1 MGETSMKG
9 TRLGTLSLERD
20 DHVQPAERRVVRYVC
35 PEGHVSNVP
44 YFVDADEIQREWTCR
59 CGATAIADEIA
70 PEPPKEVK
78 PARTHWDMLMERRT
92 REDLEELLEERLALL
107 RASRGEEELRRS
119 A

>member
-1 MGETSMKG
+1 MGETSMRG

-35 PEGHVSNVP
+35 PEGHVSKVP

-70 PEPPKEVK
+70 PVPPKEVK

-92 REDLEELLEERLALL
+92 RAELEELLEERLALL
-107 RASRGEEELRRS
+107 RASREEAELPRS

>member
-1 MGETSMKG
+1 
-9 TRLGTLSLERD
+9 
-20 DHVQPAERRVVRYVC
+20 
-35 PEGHVSNVP
+35 VSDVP

-70 PEPPKEVK
+70 AEEPKAQK

-92 REDLEELLEERLALL
+92 RADLEELLEERLALL
-107 RASRGEEELRRS
+107 RETREELPKS

>member
-20 DHVQPAERRVVRYVC
+20 DHVQPADRRVVRYVC
-35 PEGHVSNVP
+35 PESHVSNVP
-44 YFVDADEIQREWTCR
+44 YFVPADEIQREWTCR
-59 CGATAIADEIA
+59 CGATAIAEEIA
-70 PEPPKEVK
+70 PEPPKGVK

-92 REDLEELLEERLALL
+92 RADLEELLEERLALL
-107 RASRGEEELRRS
+107 RASRGEEDLPRS

>member
-9 TRLGTLSLERD
+9 TRLGTLSLECD

-70 PEPPKEVK
+70 PVPLTSCKV
-78 PARTHWDMLMERRT
+78 
-92 REDLEELLEERLALL
+92 LAGDNVPSTACLPSKYCRPFCL
-107 RASRGEEELRRS
+107 SPSLSCSDACRGCS
-119 A
+119 SSC